1 MSSIWDVYGTVSVGG
16 EGHRG
21 QGSIPPSNRQEEA
34 CNIPPI
40 SSWVSSLYI
49 CNNYFLIVHQLELLA
64 NAMNVKWAL
73 TIISWSQ
80 TGSHMD
86 YVFLTHLLTCPGYFE
101 SKIQTPLIM
110 FISNVNVFFFIISH
124 QPLMHYSNF
133 IKHLRHPSRDEPVNA
148 VGHWTETLKG
158 IEVSSVQYSFRGINW
173 AVSREPPA

>member
-1 MSSIWDVYGTVSVGG
+1 MYNGACRKNTIMSSIWDVYGTVSVGG

-110 FISNVNVFFFIISH
+110 FISNVNVFFFIISLNWLASDALFKLH
-124 QPLMHYSNF
+124 QTFETSF
-133 IKHLRHPSRDEPVNA
+133 QR
-148 VGHWTETLKG
+148 WTSQRRGSLNGNVEG
-158 IEVSSVQYSFRGINW
+158 NWSVLSAILI
-173 AVSREPPA
+173 